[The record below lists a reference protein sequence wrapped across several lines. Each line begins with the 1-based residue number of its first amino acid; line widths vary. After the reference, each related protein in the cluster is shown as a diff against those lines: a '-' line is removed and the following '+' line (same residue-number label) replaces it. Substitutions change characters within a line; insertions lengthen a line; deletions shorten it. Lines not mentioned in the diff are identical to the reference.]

1 MSAHRE
7 EIRMTL
13 TPERMLE
20 VITQQGSPAHI
31 AVANRLRMVLQDTP
45 LDQNATAETEALFE
59 AFLHEPYPTRNLVN
73 DTSRNSSRQSRGL
86 EVTYFV
92 IAGLGLIITAVFNVQ
107 GTVQGLGNPL
117 AIWFANATAS
127 SLAVDLLIVASAASI
142 FIIIEGK
149 RLEMKRPWLYVAVS
163 FAKAVAFAFPLFLAM
178 RERRI
183 RTAAHT
189 NND

>member
-1 MSAHRE
+1 
-7 EIRMTL
+7 MTL

-20 VITQQGSPAHI
+20 VIAQQGSPAHI
-31 AVANRLRMVLQDTP
+31 AEAHRLATVLQANP
-45 LDQNATAETEALFE
+45 LDQIAIAEAEALFE
-59 AFLHEPYPTRNLVN
+59 AFLHEPYLTRNSGDITAEN
-73 DTSRNSSRQSRGL
+73 PSTQSRGL

-92 IAGLGLIITAVFNVQ
+92 IAGLGLLITAVLNVQ
-107 GTVQGLGNPL
+107 GTVQGLGNPF

-163 FAKAVAFAFPLFLAM
+163 FVTAVAFAFPLFLAM

-183 RTAAHT
+183 RAAAHT
-189 NND
+189 HKD

>member
-1 MSAHRE
+1 
-7 EIRMTL
+7 
-13 TPERMLE
+13 MLE

-31 AVANRLRMVLQDTP
+31 AEAHRLAKILHTTP
-45 LDQNATAETEALFE
+45 LDQIATDETEALFE
-59 AFLHEPYPTRNLVN
+59 AFLYEPYLTRNSGDITAKN
-73 DTSRNSSRQSRGL
+73 TSTQSRGL

-107 GTVQGLGNPL
+107 GTVQGLGNPF

-163 FAKAVAFAFPLFLAM
+163 FVTAVAFAFPLFLAM

-183 RTAAHT
+183 RVAAHT
-189 NND
+189 NDD